1 MGRNRQ
7 CAEIYNFHLKFHN
20 GRKKK
25 IRYLC
30 RGFKKITIMK
40 QIIPVKGMG
49 CAKCKARV
57 ENALNAIAGVNEARV
72 SLENA
77 QAIVDYDPAE
87 TSLEKMREEVEKAGY
102 QLMVEEAK

>member
-1 MGRNRQ
+1 
-7 CAEIYNFHLKFHN
+7 
-20 GRKKK
+20 
-25 IRYLC
+25 
-30 RGFKKITIMK
+30 
-40 QIIPVKGMG
+40 MG

-57 ENALNAIAGVNEARV
+57 ENALNATAGVNEARV

>member
-1 MGRNRQ
+1 
-7 CAEIYNFHLKFHN
+7 
-20 GRKKK
+20 
-25 IRYLC
+25 
-30 RGFKKITIMK
+30 MK

-57 ENALNAIAGVNEARV
+57 ENALNVIAGVNE
-72 SLENA
+72 
-77 QAIVDYDPAE
+77 AIVDYDPAE

>member
-1 MGRNRQ
+1 MVRNRL

-30 RGFKKITIMK
+30 HGFKKITIMK

>member
-1 MGRNRQ
+1 
-7 CAEIYNFHLKFHN
+7 
-20 GRKKK
+20 
-25 IRYLC
+25 
-30 RGFKKITIMK
+30 MK

-77 QAIVDYDPAE
+77 QAIVDFFSAFSAARLHY
-87 TSLEKMREEVEKAGY
+87 L
-102 QLMVEEAK
+102 

>member
-1 MGRNRQ
+1 
-7 CAEIYNFHLKFHN
+7 
-20 GRKKK
+20 
-25 IRYLC
+25 
-30 RGFKKITIMK
+30 MK

-57 ENALNAIAGVNEARV
+57 ENALNAIAGGNEARV